1 MIELFAIIEKYM
13 GEYIMEEFM
22 KGCKKGLPIALGYF
36 PVSFSFGVLVV
47 SSGLP
52 LGLATMISL
61 TNLTSS
67 GQFAGVSLMLTHAS
81 YMEIAMTL
89 LLINARY
96 FLMSLSLSQK
106 IDQKMNT
113 LQRMIISF
121 GITDEI
127 FSLASIQDKVLTF
140 PFMLGFILVPII
152 GWTSG
157 TLVGETLMH
166 FLPTSLQN
174 AMGIALY
181 GMFLAIIV
189 PASAK
194 SKPILE
200 VVLISA
206 MISILFYY
214 IPFFSIFSSGIK
226 LIISTLCGA
235 IYGAWKYPVKG
246 GVSQ

>member
-1 MIELFAIIEKYM
+1 MDDFI
-13 GEYIMEEFM
+13 
-22 KGCKKGLPIALGYF
+22 KGCKKGIPIALGYF

-52 LGLATMISL
+52 LGLATLISL

-67 GQFAGVSLMLTHAS
+67 GQFAGVSLMLTQAS
-81 YMEIAMTL
+81 YFEIAITL

-106 IDQKMNT
+106 IDKKMST
-113 LQRMIISF
+113 LQRLIVSF
-121 GITDEI
+121 GITDET
-127 FSLASIQDKVLTF
+127 FSVASIQEGTLNF
-140 PFMLGFILVPII
+140 SFMLGFILVPII
-152 GWTSG
+152 GWTCG
-157 TLVGETLMH
+157 TLVGETLMN
-166 FLPTSLQN
+166 FLPVSIQN

-200 VVLISA
+200 VVLVSA
-206 MISILFYY
+206 IVAIIFYYLPLFSIL
-214 IPFFSIFSSGIK
+214 SSGVK
-226 LIISTLCGA
+226 LIISTLFGA
-235 IYGAWKYPVKG
+235 IYGAIRYPVKEG
-246 GVSQ
+246 KLS